1 VALRGCV
8 VRYAHFPPSRMPN
21 RRILDKLGA
30 NSDSNGRAGPE
41 FAADWST
48 VLVLVGNAYRT
59 TSTVGIAARRRR
71 RRRRSAGST

>member
-48 VLVLVGNAYRT
+48 ILVLVGNAYRT
-59 TSTVGIAARRRR
+59 TVGIAARRRR
-71 RRRRSAGST
+71 RRSAGST

>member
-1 VALRGCV
+1 MALRDCV

-48 VLVLVGNAYRT
+48 VLVGNAYRT
-59 TSTVGIAARRRR
+59 TVGIAARRRR
-71 RRRRSAGST
+71 RRSAGST